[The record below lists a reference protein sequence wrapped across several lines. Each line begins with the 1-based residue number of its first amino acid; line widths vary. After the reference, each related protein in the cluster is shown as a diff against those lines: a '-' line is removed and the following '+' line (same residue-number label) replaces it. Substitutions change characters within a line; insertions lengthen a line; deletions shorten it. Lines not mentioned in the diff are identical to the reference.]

1 MKRIMLDTID
11 VSKLEN
17 IKSREKWY
25 GTQDHSRWL
34 FLDKKQNLYYKI
46 WNDTYIRKDCVPQ
59 AIDSGFY
66 DNDNVPALHAL
77 IYWEGICRGYV
88 MKTCEP
94 YKKVSTKFYNLLLDK
109 TIQSKMFAYDFCPNH
124 VYKYKDKLTLID
136 LEGVYELNQY
146 DDKYQEHISLG
157 IPGRF
162 VEHKP
167 YDDFL
172 QTLLYQPL
180 DKKLFLSM
188 PLQKGRG
195 GKEICLNNYNLKTV
209 NDVINYWKKP
219 ENKKS
224 VQEKLNPNNWQ
235 YYNCMIAEF
244 RKDVKGHHE
253 MGWENMTEE
262 YYNSLP
268 YMKDNEI
275 KTTLEKNPVSFD
287 VNFIKHST
295 HRAYAMI
302 GRLINDKPY
311 IPFYVKTKVVDP
323 TSNVRFLNTIKDWP
337 KDEYTIVQSGILS
350 TMGIRQNS
358 DLDVVVSSKLKLMLY
373 DVPDKV
379 EVMVDRKKFQVFG
392 CKSDDDLVYNYS
404 KKINGFNF
412 AQPRFYFSRLW
423 IVNESKAKDQNNI
436 KRFKERLCHETQ
448 PFNVFNEEEWG
459 FELLPQ

>member
-1 MKRIMLDTID
+1 M
-11 VSKLEN
+11 N
-17 IKSREKWY
+17 
-25 GTQDHSRWL
+25 
-34 FLDKKQNLYYKI
+34 
-46 WNDTYIRKDCVPQ
+46 
-59 AIDSGFY
+59 
-66 DNDNVPALHAL
+66 
-77 IYWEGICRGYV
+77 
-88 MKTCEP
+88 
-94 YKKVSTKFYNLLLDK
+94 
-109 TIQSKMFAYDFCPNH
+109 
-124 VYKYKDKLTLID
+124 
-136 LEGVYELNQY
+136 
-146 DDKYQEHISLG
+146 ISLG
-157 IPGRF
+157 IPGIF

-219 ENKKS
+219 ENKKL
-224 VQEKLNPNNWQ
+224 VQEKLNSNNWQ

-311 IPFYVKTKVVDP
+311 IPFYVKTIVDSIP
-323 TSNVRFLNTIKDWP
+323 L
-337 KDEYTIVQSGILS
+337 
-350 TMGIRQNS
+350 
-358 DLDVVVSSKLKLMLY
+358 
-373 DVPDKV
+373 
-379 EVMVDRKKFQVFG
+379 
-392 CKSDDDLVYNYS
+392 
-404 KKINGFNF
+404 
-412 AQPRFYFSRLW
+412 
-423 IVNESKAKDQNNI
+423 
-436 KRFKERLCHETQ
+436 
-448 PFNVFNEEEWG
+448 
-459 FELLPQ
+459 